1 MQSVSPSSRKLPLL
15 FSPCFSRSAEPGLK
29 IYSDCEDDRMPPQE
43 EMFRGI
49 LIANRSCAHV
59 LTLRLPI
66 LLRSISCHAF
76 NWRATCTSASRE
88 QISWTRAGTSR
99 NMSGLQA
106 SAEYGEAREGVR
118 EERRRRQKIARK
130 TILGMWRSSARG
142 AFYTFLLS

>member
-1 MQSVSPSSRKLPLL
+1 
-15 FSPCFSRSAEPGLK
+15 
-29 IYSDCEDDRMPPQE
+29 
-43 EMFRGI
+43 MFRGI
-49 LIANRSCAHV
+49 LFANSCCSCHV

-130 TILGMWRSSARG
+130 TILGKWRSSGRG

>member
-1 MQSVSPSSRKLPLL
+1 
-15 FSPCFSRSAEPGLK
+15 
-29 IYSDCEDDRMPPQE
+29 
-43 EMFRGI
+43 MFRGI
-49 LIANRSCAHV
+49 LFANSCCSCHV
-59 LTLRLPI
+59 MALRLPI
-66 LLRSISCHAF
+66 LLRSISYHAF

-130 TILGMWRSSARG
+130 TILGKWRSSGRRR
-142 AFYTFLLS
+142 FLYISPQLTEAVIKLM